1 MTRWRSVGL
10 AMALVGLID
19 GIYLTV
25 DSLNPQVPLYC
36 PSGGIINCVTLTS
49 SAYSRFGGIPVAILG
64 ATWFALVLVI
74 IALNR
79 PSLNYALIPLWAIA
93 VVFAGYLIFTELFV
107 LHAICPYCTLA
118 HVLGITLVVPIAK
131 LLLEG

>member
-1 MTRWRSVGL
+1 MGL
-10 AMALVGLID
+10 LLALVGLVD

-36 PSGGIINCVTLTS
+36 PSGGIINCATLTS
-49 SAYSRFGGIPVAILG
+49 SAYSRFGGVPVAILG

-79 PSLNYALIPLWAIA
+79 PSLNYALIPLWVVA

-107 LHAICPYCTLA
+107 IHAICPYCTLA
-118 HVLGITLVVPIAK
+118 HVLGIALVVPIAK
-131 LLLEG
+131 LVLEG